1 MHFTLISSV
10 SSYVSSAIT
19 VVLIFIFLLFSTKS
33 WPLYQVTVGSGL
45 ALHLHFMVINVPD
58 SFGMI
63 LGFSIK
69 DGANPLASLAPCK
82 QKKYKVKKNAE
93 KATEEKMWKQ
103 VY

>member
-1 MHFTLISSV
+1 MFV
-10 SSYVSSAIT
+10 SNIAHKTQKSAT
-19 VVLIFIFLLFSTKS
+19 
-33 WPLYQVTVGSGL
+33 
-45 ALHLHFMVINVPD
+45 
-58 SFGMI
+58 I

>member
-1 MHFTLISSV
+1 
-10 SSYVSSAIT
+10 
-19 VVLIFIFLLFSTKS
+19 
-33 WPLYQVTVGSGL
+33 
-45 ALHLHFMVINVPD
+45 MVINVPD